1 MNARFT
7 VLTMRAMRDWLID
20 CVEQKLPCPTNDEI
34 AGKFDFES
42 TSTSARLLQAM
53 ETDGMIVVERF
64 HQSRQVTVPGIG
76 STLRP
81 QRTATHWRDRPEHQQ
96 ARPQVPPLAAP
107 APAGKPKIKAA
118 VIRAATLDG
127 RDLPTFVTALIDMG
141 LECWRDDRIESGE
154 AVI

>member
-7 VLTMRAMRDWLID
+7 VLTMRAMRDWIID
-20 CVEQKLPCPTNDEI
+20 CVERKLPCPTNDAI
-34 AGKFDFES
+34 AGRFDFES

-64 HQSRQVTVPGIG
+64 HQSRQVTVPSIG

-81 QRTATHWRDRPEHQQ
+81 QRTAKHWRDRPEHSV
-96 ARPQVPPLAAP
+96 APVSAPPAEP
-107 APAGKPKIKAA
+107 APPGKPKIKAA